1 MPQAQTS
8 ELNLNEILRQV
19 AREKDIDL
27 ERWIAALED
36 AMASAAKKQHRI
48 KEPVRSRLDRETGRF
63 EAFIVKK
70 VVSEVEDP
78 LAEWTVEEAQDHKT
92 GAQVGDEIHLPIPTD
107 GLGRIA
113 AQSAKQVLYQRV
125 REAERENIYNE
136 YIDRVGEVLNGT
148 VKRFERGDIV
158 VDLGRTEAVVP
169 RSEQARH
176 ERYSQGER
184 IRAVIVEV
192 HKQPKGPQI
201 VLSRTDPR
209 LLVKLFETEVP
220 EIYDGTVVIKNA
232 VRAPGERAKVAV
244 YSRERDVD
252 PVGACVGMKGSRVQS
267 IIRELRGEKIDIIEY
282 SDDLVTFAQSALAP
296 AKITRVSVTHQGEVP
311 HLDVIVED
319 EQLSLAI
326 GKRGQNVRLASE
338 LIGARID
345 IKSESDVKDEV
356 ADALARMLQTAIG
369 PAPAAAVDL
378 SQAPGVTPELREALE
393 AAGLGT
399 AESLHE
405 RGREALLEVPGLD
418 EELADGLIA
427 WAGEQAAMAAEAAAA
442 QQSAA
447 GRAEIGV
454 TFRKPETTS
463 SMGDEAFM
471 AALSRAFQESEAQ
484 RATRDAGVAAAE
496 AEASEN
502 AAMDG
507 RAAEEAEEAKQAEEA
522 AERESAAAAVA
533 TTAPATT
540 PATPADTEAAAITPS
555 SAAADDTA
563 GAGAPAEAAGQES
576 KR

>member
-1 MPQAQTS
+1 
-8 ELNLNEILRQV
+8 LNEILRQV

-27 ERWIAALED
+27 ERWIGALED

-48 KEPVRSRLDRETGRF
+48 KEPVRAHLDRETGKF

-70 VVSEVEDP
+70 VVEEVEDP
-78 LAEWTVEEAQDHKT
+78 LAEWTVDEAQDHKK
-92 GAQVGDEIHLPIPTD
+92 GAQVGDEVHLPIPTD

-136 YIDRVGEVLNGT
+136 YIDRVGEVVNGT
-148 VKRFERGDIV
+148 VKRFERGDII
-158 VDLGRTEAVVP
+158 VDLGRTEAIAP
-169 RSEQARH
+169 RMEQARH

-184 IRAVIVEV
+184 IRAVIVDV

-296 AKITRVSVTHQGEVP
+296 AKITRVSVTHHGEYP

-338 LIGARID
+338 LIGCRID

-356 ADALARMLQTAIG
+356 ADALARMLETAMG
-369 PAPAAAVDL
+369 EATAAAAPAQAQDVTAV
-378 SQAPGVTPELREALE
+378 AGVTEEIAEGLI
-393 AAGLGT
+393 AAGLDTVDALLDASRSTLLAVEGVDE
-399 AESLHE
+399 ALADRLGDWAQEQSAK
-405 RGREALLEVPGLD
+405 READ
-418 EELADGLIA
+418 A
-427 WAGEQAAMAAEAAAA
+427 
-442 QQSAA
+442 
-447 GRAEIGV
+447 AEIGKA
-454 TFRKPETTS
+454 FRAPEAGGGA
-463 SMGDEAFM
+463 SMGDEDFM
-471 AALSRAFQESEAQ
+471 AALSRAFQESEQQ
-484 RATRDAGVAAAE
+484 R
-496 AEASEN
+496 
-502 AAMDG
+502 
-507 RAAEEAEEAKQAEEA
+507 
-522 AERESAAAAVA
+522 
-533 TTAPATT
+533 TTAVKWPGEEEEQGEEQPA
-540 PATPADTEAAAITPS
+540 ATEEEPRD
-555 SAAADDTA
+555 
-563 GAGAPAEAAGQES
+563 
-576 KR
+576 

>member
-1 MPQAQTS
+1 MPQAQTA

-27 ERWIAALED
+27 DRWITALED

-48 KEPVRSRLDRETGRF
+48 KEPVRSRLDRETGKF

-70 VVSEVEDP
+70 VVEEA
-78 LAEWTVEEAQDHKT
+78 LAEWTVEEARDHKSN
-92 GAQVGDEIHLPIPTD
+92 AQVGDEIHLPIPTD

-136 YIDRVGEVLNGT
+136 YIDRVGEVVNGT
-148 VKRFERGDIV
+148 VKRFERGDII
-158 VDLGRTEAVVP
+158 VDLGRTEAIVP

-184 IRAVIVEV
+184 IRAVIVDV

-296 AKITRVSVTHQGEVP
+296 AKITRVSVTHHGEVP

-338 LIGARID
+338 LIGSRID

-356 ADALARMLQTAIG
+356 ADALARMLQTAMSG
-369 PAPAAAVDL
+369 TAPAAVPAAAADI
-378 SQAPGVTPELREALE
+378 SAAPGVTPALLE
-393 AAGLGT
+393 RLEEAGLTTPAALTEG
-399 AESLHE
+399 
-405 RGREALLEVPGLD
+405 GREALLAIDGVA
-418 EELADGLIA
+418 EETADGLLT
-427 WAGEQAAMAAEAAAA
+427 WAQEQQDRLAADIGSTFRQPEAA
-442 QQSAA
+442 SS
-447 GRAEIGV
+447 R
-454 TFRKPETTS
+454 
-463 SMGDEAFM
+463 SMGDEDFM
-471 AALSRAFQESEAQ
+471 AALSRAFQESEQA
-484 RATRDAGVAAAE
+484 RARVGGGADEEEGAE
-496 AEASEN
+496 EN
-502 AAMDG
+502 AAGEDG
-507 RAAEEAEEAKQAEEA
+507 G
-522 AERESAAAAVA
+522 ESR
-533 TTAPATT
+533 TQE
-540 PATPADTEAAAITPS
+540 TE
-555 SAAADDTA
+555 
-563 GAGAPAEAAGQES
+563 
-576 KR
+576 

>member
-1 MPQAQTS
+1 MPQAQTA

-48 KEPVRSRLDRETGRF
+48 KEPVRSRLDRETGKF

-70 VVSEVEDP
+70 VVTEVEDP
-78 LAEWTVEEAQDHKT
+78 LAEWTVEEAQDHKS

-136 YIDRVGEVLNGT
+136 FIDRVGEVLNGT

-356 ADALARMLQTAIG
+356 ADALARMLQTALG
-369 PAPAAAVDL
+369 PGAEEAAPPDL
-378 SQAPGVTPELREALE
+378 GQVAGVTPELREALE

-399 AESLHE
+399 VESLHQG
-405 RGREALLEVPGLD
+405 GRAALLEVPGID

-427 WAGEQAAMAAEAAAA
+427 WAGEQTALAEAAAVER
-442 QQSAA
+442 SAA
-447 GRAEIGV
+447 GHADIGL
-454 TFRKPETTS
+454 TFRKPQASS
-463 SMGDEAFM
+463 SMGDEDFM

-496 AEASEN
+496 AEIAEIQQADEG
-502 AAMDG
+502 AAAH
-507 RAAEEAEEAKQAEEA
+507 AAAG
-522 AERESAAAAVA
+522 ESAAG
-533 TTAPATT
+533 T
-540 PATPADTEAAAITPS
+540 PGEAGGTE
-555 SAAADDTA
+555 SASEGTQREGEHD
-563 GAGAPAEAAGQES
+563 ES
-576 KR
+576 E

>member
-1 MPQAQTS
+1 MPQAQTA
-8 ELNLNEILRQV
+8 ELNLNETLRQV

-27 ERWIAALED
+27 ERWISALED

-48 KEPVRSRLDRETGRF
+48 KEPVRAHLDRETGKF
-63 EAFIVKK
+63 DAFIVKK
-70 VVSEVEDP
+70 VVETVEDP
-78 LAEWTVEEAQDHKT
+78 LAEWTVEEASDHKA
-92 GAQVGDEIHLPIPTD
+92 GVQVGDEIHLPISTE

-113 AQSAKQVLYQRV
+113 AQNAKQVLYQRV

-136 YIDRVGEVLNGT
+136 YIDRVGEILNGT
-148 VKRFERGDIV
+148 VKRFERGDVI

-184 IRAVIVEV
+184 IRAVIVDV

-338 LIGARID
+338 LIGSRID

-356 ADALARMLQTAIG
+356 ADALARMLQTAMAQT
-369 PAPAAAVDL
+369 PAPSRAPVAEIDVTA
-378 SQAPGVTPELREALE
+378 APGISAT
-393 AAGLGT
+393 AAGQLQEAGFGNIDALASAEPETLLG
-399 AESLHE
+399 
-405 RGREALLEVPGLD
+405 LEVEDLD
-418 EELADGLIA
+418 RDRAEGLIA
-427 WAGEQAAMAAEAAAA
+427 WAQKQLDQRVADLDIGPFRAPESAPAAA
-442 QQSAA
+442 
-447 GRAEIGV
+447 
-454 TFRKPETTS
+454 
-463 SMGDEAFM
+463 SMGDEDFM
-471 AALSRAFQESEAQ
+471 AALSRAFAESEQQ
-484 RATRDAGVAAAE
+484 RATAAHVL
-496 AEASEN
+496 
-502 AAMDG
+502 DG
-507 RAAEEAEEAKQAEEA
+507 EEEAAEEAEVRSEDN
-522 AERESAAAAVA
+522 ES
-533 TTAPATT
+533 
-540 PATPADTEAAAITPS
+540 
-555 SAAADDTA
+555 
-563 GAGAPAEAAGQES
+563 
-576 KR
+576 

>member
-1 MPQAQTS
+1 MAQAQTA

-48 KEPVRSRLDRETGRF
+48 KEPVRAHLDRETGKF
-63 EAFIVKK
+63 DAFIVKK
-70 VVSEVEDP
+70 VVETVEDP
-78 LAEWTVEEAQDHKT
+78 LAEWTVEEARDHKPN
-92 GAQVGDEIHLPIPTD
+92 ADVGDEIHLPISTD

-113 AQSAKQVLYQRV
+113 AQNAKQVLYQRV

-136 YIDRVGEVLNGT
+136 YIDRVGEILNGT
-148 VKRFERGDIV
+148 VKRFERGDVI

-338 LIGARID
+338 LIGSRID

-356 ADALARMLQTAIG
+356 ADALARMLQTAMSQTPAPRAAEIDVTGAPGLGATAAAQLQEAGFGDVDTLAETEPETLLALEAEDFDRDQAEALIAWAKEQREQRVANLDIG
-369 PAPAAAVDL
+369 PFRTPEAAPAAA
-378 SQAPGVTPELREALE
+378 
-393 AAGLGT
+393 
-399 AESLHE
+399 
-405 RGREALLEVPGLD
+405 
-418 EELADGLIA
+418 
-427 WAGEQAAMAAEAAAA
+427 
-442 QQSAA
+442 
-447 GRAEIGV
+447 
-454 TFRKPETTS
+454 
-463 SMGDEAFM
+463 SMGDEDFM
-471 AALSRAFQESEAQ
+471 AALSRAFAESEQQ
-484 RATRDAGVAAAE
+484 RASRAPSGE
-496 AEASEN
+496 EG
-502 AAMDG
+502 DG
-507 RAAEEAEEAKQAEEA
+507 AAEESEVRPDEAE
-522 AERESAAAAVA
+522 
-533 TTAPATT
+533 
-540 PATPADTEAAAITPS
+540 
-555 SAAADDTA
+555 
-563 GAGAPAEAAGQES
+563 
-576 KR
+576 

>member
-1 MPQAQTS
+1 MPQAPTA
-8 ELNLNEILRQV
+8 EVNFTEVLRQV

-27 ERWIAALED
+27 DRWISALED

-48 KEPVRSRLDRETGRF
+48 KEPVRARLDRETGKF
-63 EAFIVKK
+63 DAFIVKK
-70 VVSEVEDP
+70 VVEAVEDP
-78 LAEWTVEEAQDHKT
+78 LAEWTVEEARDHKSN
-92 GAQVGDEIHLPIPTD
+92 AEIGDEILLPISTD

-113 AQSAKQVLYQRV
+113 AQNAKQVLYQRI

-148 VKRFERGDIV
+148 VKRFERGDII
-158 VDLGRTEAVVP
+158 VDLGRTEAIVP

-184 IRAVIVEV
+184 IRAVIVDV

-338 LIGARID
+338 LIGSRID

-356 ADALARMLQTAIG
+356 ADALARMLKSAMSG
-369 PAPAAAVDL
+369 AAPAPAPVEVDVAA
-378 SQAPGVTPELREALE
+378 APGVSEALAE
-393 AAGLGT
+393 KLRDAGYGAIDTLAAT
-399 AESLHE
+399 EPE
-405 RGREALLEVPGLD
+405 TLLDLDLD
-418 EELADGLIA
+418 ELTFDLAEGIVA
-427 WAGEQAAMAAEAAAA
+427 WAREESEKIRASLDVGPFRSTEAPA
-442 QQSAA
+442 
-447 GRAEIGV
+447 
-454 TFRKPETTS
+454 S
-463 SMGDEAFM
+463 SMADEDFM
-471 AALSRAFQESEAQ
+471 AALSRAFAESEQQ
-484 RATRDAGVAAAE
+484 RASRRGPEDEGEGAE
-496 AEASEN
+496 V
-502 AAMDG
+502 
-507 RAAEEAEEAKQAEEA
+507 AEENEESQ
-522 AERESAAAAVA
+522 
-533 TTAPATT
+533 
-540 PATPADTEAAAITPS
+540 
-555 SAAADDTA
+555 
-563 GAGAPAEAAGQES
+563 
-576 KR
+576 

>member
-1 MPQAQTS
+1 M
-8 ELNLNEILRQV
+8 V
-19 AREKDIDL
+19 
-27 ERWIAALED
+27 
-36 AMASAAKKQHRI
+36 
-48 KEPVRSRLDRETGRF
+48 ET
-63 EAFIVKK
+63 
-70 VVSEVEDP
+70 VEDP
-78 LAEWTVEEAQDHKT
+78 LAEWTVDEARDHK
-92 GAQVGDEIHLPIPTD
+92 ADVQVGDEIHLPISTE

-113 AQSAKQVLYQRV
+113 AQNAKQVLYQRV

-136 YIDRVGEVLNGT
+136 YIDRVGEILNGT
-148 VKRFERGDIV
+148 VKRFERGDVI

-338 LIGARID
+338 LIGSRID

-356 ADALARMLQTAIG
+356 AGALARMLQTAMSQMPSARTPDVDVTSAPDLAVEAVEQLQEAGFGDLDKLADAAPEALLALGIEEFGQEQAESLIEWAKAQREQRVADLDIG
-369 PAPAAAVDL
+369 PFRTPDAAPAAA
-378 SQAPGVTPELREALE
+378 
-393 AAGLGT
+393 
-399 AESLHE
+399 
-405 RGREALLEVPGLD
+405 
-418 EELADGLIA
+418 
-427 WAGEQAAMAAEAAAA
+427 
-442 QQSAA
+442 
-447 GRAEIGV
+447 
-454 TFRKPETTS
+454 
-463 SMGDEAFM
+463 SMGDEDFM
-471 AALSRAFQESEAQ
+471 AVLSRAFAESEQQ
-484 RATRDAGVAAAE
+484 RASVAHTLGEEETVEDAEVRPDEG
-496 AEASEN
+496 
-502 AAMDG
+502 D
-507 RAAEEAEEAKQAEEA
+507 
-522 AERESAAAAVA
+522 
-533 TTAPATT
+533 
-540 PATPADTEAAAITPS
+540 
-555 SAAADDTA
+555 
-563 GAGAPAEAAGQES
+563 
-576 KR
+576 

>member
-1 MPQAQTS
+1 MPQAQTA
-8 ELNLNEILRQV
+8 EVNLNEILRQV

-27 ERWIAALED
+27 ERWISALED

-48 KEPVRSRLDRETGRF
+48 KEPVRAHLDRETGKF

-70 VVSEVEDP
+70 VVEAVEDP
-78 LAEWTVEEAQDHKT
+78 LAEWTVEEARDHKPD
-92 GAQVGDEIHLPIPTD
+92 AEVGDEVHLPISTE

-113 AQSAKQVLYQRV
+113 AQNAKQVLYQRV

-148 VKRFERGDIV
+148 VKRFERGDIII
-158 VDLGRTEAVVP
+158 DLGRTEAVVP

-267 IIRELRGEKIDIIEY
+267 IIRELRGEKIDIIEH

-338 LIGARID
+338 LIGCRID

-356 ADALARMLQTAIG
+356 ADALARMLQTAMSQT
-369 PAPAAAVDL
+369 PAAAAEEEVDVTA
-378 SQAPGVTPELREALE
+378 APGMDAALAGQLKEAGFGSLEALSE
-393 AAGLGT
+393 AEAGTLLDLGLEDLDHAR
-399 AESLHE
+399 AEGLVDWA
-405 RGREALLEVPGLD
+405 REQREK
-418 EELADGLIA
+418 
-427 WAGEQAAMAAEAAAA
+427 QAAELDLGPFQPAAEAPATA
-442 QQSAA
+442 
-447 GRAEIGV
+447 
-454 TFRKPETTS
+454 
-463 SMGDEAFM
+463 MGDEDFM
-471 AALSRAFQESEAQ
+471 AALSRAFAESEQQ
-484 RATRDAGVAAAE
+484 RASAAQTREDEAGEEAAA
-496 AEASEN
+496 
-502 AAMDG
+502 AA
-507 RAAEEAEEAKQAEEA
+507 AAEEAGLRSENEE
-522 AERESAAAAVA
+522 
-533 TTAPATT
+533 
-540 PATPADTEAAAITPS
+540 
-555 SAAADDTA
+555 
-563 GAGAPAEAAGQES
+563 
-576 KR
+576 

>member
-1 MPQAQTS
+1 MPQAQTA

-48 KEPVRSRLDRETGRF
+48 KEPVRSHLDRETGKF

-70 VVSEVEDP
+70 VVTEVEDP
-78 LAEWTVEEAQDHKT
+78 LAEWTVEEAQDHKS

-356 ADALARMLQTAIG
+356 ADALARMLQTALG
-369 PAPAAAVDL
+369 PGAEAAAPDL
-378 SQAPGVTPELREALE
+378 GQVAGVTPELRAALE

-399 AESLHE
+399 VESLHQQD
-405 RGREALLEVPGLD
+405 RDALLAVPGVD

-427 WAGEQAAMAAEAAAA
+427 WAGEQTALSEAAAA
-442 QQSAA
+442 AAAERSAA
-447 GRAEIGV
+447 GHADIGL
-454 TFRKPETTS
+454 TFRKPQASS
-463 SMGDEAFM
+463 SMGDEDFM

-484 RATRDAGVAAAE
+484 RATRDAGAAAAE
-496 AEASEN
+496 AETQ
-502 AAMDG
+502 
-507 RAAEEAEEAKQAEEA
+507 EA
-522 AERESAAAAVA
+522 
-533 TTAPATT
+533 
-540 PATPADTEAAAITPS
+540 
-555 SAAADDTA
+555 
-563 GAGAPAEAAGQES
+563 AEAAGHENGGNEENDENDEHS
-576 KR
+576 ARPVALAEAPEGAAGTASEAGATEGKHSDGGSEGK

>member
-1 MPQAQTS
+1 MPQGQTA
-8 ELNLNEILRQV
+8 EINLNEILRQV

-27 ERWIAALED
+27 ERWISALED

-48 KEPVRSRLDRETGRF
+48 KEPLCAHLDRETGKF
-63 EAFIVKK
+63 DAFIVKK
-70 VVSEVEDP
+70 VVETVEDP
-78 LAEWTVEEAQDHKT
+78 LAEWTVEEARDHK
-92 GAQVGDEIHLPIPTD
+92 ADAEVGDEIHLPISTD

-113 AQSAKQVLYQRV
+113 AQNAKQVLYQRV
-125 REAERENIYNE
+125 REAERENVYNE
-136 YIDRVGEVLNGT
+136 FIDRVGEVLNGT
-148 VKRFERGDIV
+148 VKRFERGDII

-192 HKQPKGPQI
+192 HKQPKGRQI

-356 ADALARMLQTAIG
+356 ADALARMLSDALGGT
-369 PAPAAAVDL
+369 AAAAAPEELDL
-378 SQAPGVTPELREALE
+378 TAAPDIDADAAARLAAAGYGTLDAILE
-393 AAGLGT
+393 ADVDA
-399 AESLHE
+399 
-405 RGREALLEVPGLD
+405 V
-418 EELADGLIA
+418 
-427 WAGEQAAMAAEAAAA
+427 AEAADLGLDRA
-442 QQSAA
+442 QALHDWARGEADEAERQRSAELTSGMA
-447 GRAEIGV
+447 LPKAQ
-454 TFRKPETTS
+454 PTS
-463 SMGDEAFM
+463 SMADDDFL
-471 AALSRAFQESEAQ
+471 AALSKAFQESEAS
-484 RATRDAGVAAAE
+484 RAVQSAQDAEPNEA
-496 AEASEN
+496 AEASEGT
-502 AAMDG
+502 DG
-507 RAAEEAEEAKQAEEA
+507 T
-522 AERESAAAAVA
+522 VG
-533 TTAPATT
+533 TTGP
-540 PATPADTEAAAITPS
+540 DEGGS
-555 SAAADDTA
+555 E
-563 GAGAPAEAAGQES
+563 G
-576 KR
+576 

>member
-1 MPQAQTS
+1 MPTAQTS

-27 ERWIAALED
+27 ERWITAVED

-48 KEPVRSRLDRETGRF
+48 KEPVRSRLDRDTGKF

-70 VVSEVEDP
+70 VVETVEDP
-78 LAEWTVEEAQDHKT
+78 LAEWTVDEAQDHKP
-92 GAQVGDEIHLPIPTD
+92 GAQIGDEIHLPIPTD

-148 VKRFERGDIV
+148 VKRFERGDII

-338 LIGARID
+338 LINARID

-356 ADALARMLQTAIG
+356 ADALARMLEGAAG
-369 PAPAAAVDL
+369 PSAAEAAEAAAGISSV
-378 SQAPGVTPELREALE
+378 PGVEPEIAERLE
-393 AAGLGT
+393 AAGLADPEAVLAGGQAAL
-399 AESLHE
+399 AEVEGVSLE
-405 RGREALLEVPGLD
+405 LAEALL
-418 EELADGLIA
+418 A
-427 WAGEQAAMAAEAAAA
+427 WAEEQTARQAEAA
-442 QQSAA
+442 SAS
-447 GRAEIGV
+447 RADIGH
-454 TFRKPETTS
+454 TFRRPESTS
-463 SMGDEAFM
+463 SMADEDFM
-471 AALSRAFQESEAQ
+471 AALSRAFQESEHQRASQAQ
-484 RATRDAGVAAAE
+484 REAPAE
-496 AEASEN
+496 AEARGQGE
-502 AAMDG
+502 AG
-507 RAAEEAEEAKQAEEA
+507 AAEAHGAGEQGAVEPGAAGETPEGGPRPEAEEE
-522 AERESAAAAVA
+522 
-533 TTAPATT
+533 
-540 PATPADTEAAAITPS
+540 
-555 SAAADDTA
+555 
-563 GAGAPAEAAGQES
+563 GGH
-576 KR
+576 

>member
-1 MPQAQTS
+1 MAQAQTA
-8 ELNLNEILRQV
+8 EINFNEILRQV

-48 KEPVRSRLDRETGRF
+48 KEPVRARLDRESGKF

-70 VVSEVEDP
+70 VVEEVEDP
-78 LAEWTVEEAQDHKT
+78 LAEWTVDEARDHKPT
-92 GAQVGDEIHLPIPTD
+92 AEVGDEILLPIPTE

-136 YIDRVGEVLNGT
+136 FIDRVGEVLNGT
-148 VKRFERGDIV
+148 VKRFERGDIII
-158 VDLGRTEAVVP
+158 DLGRTEAVVP

-184 IRAVIVEV
+184 IRAVIVDV

-319 EQLSLAI
+319 KQLSLAI

-338 LIGARID
+338 LIGCRID

-356 ADALARMLQTAIG
+356 ADALARMLQGAVMG
-369 PAPAAAVDL
+369 PATGSAGEMGVLTAV
-378 SQAPGVTPELREALE
+378 GMTPELAASLDE
-393 AAGLGT
+393 AGLGEADAL
-399 AESLHE
+399 AEAD
-405 RGREALLEVPGLD
+405 RDTLLAVEGMS
-418 EELADGLIA
+418 EELADTLLE
-427 WAGEQAAMAAEAAAA
+427 W
-442 QQSAA
+442 AA
-447 GRAEIGV
+447 GMIVDRDKRTDAEIGAA
-454 TFRKPETTS
+454 FRAPAAKAS
-463 SMGDEAFM
+463 SMGDDDFM
-471 AALSRAFQESEAQ
+471 AALSRAFAESEQQ
-484 RATRDAGVAAAE
+484 RA
-496 AEASEN
+496 SHSP
-502 AAMDG
+502 
-507 RAAEEAEEAKQAEEA
+507 EEA
-522 AERESAAAAVA
+522 AEGDAAQGADGKEPRE
-533 TTAPATT
+533 
-540 PATPADTEAAAITPS
+540 D
-555 SAAADDTA
+555 
-563 GAGAPAEAAGQES
+563 
-576 KR
+576 

>member
-1 MPQAQTS
+1 MPQAQTAT
-8 ELNLNEILRQV
+8 EINLNEILRQV

-27 ERWIAALED
+27 ERWISALED

-48 KEPVRSRLDRETGRF
+48 KEPVRAHLDRETGKF
-63 EAFIVKK
+63 DAFIVKK
-70 VVSEVEDP
+70 VVETVEDP
-78 LAEWTVEEAQDHKT
+78 LAEWTVEEARDHKPD
-92 GAQVGDEIHLPIPTD
+92 AQVGDEVHLPISTD

-113 AQSAKQVLYQRV
+113 AQNAKQVLYQRV

-148 VKRFERGDIV
+148 VKRFERGDII

-184 IRAVIVEV
+184 IRAVIVDV

-267 IIRELRGEKIDIIEY
+267 IIRELRGEKIDIIEH

-338 LIGARID
+338 LIGCRID

-356 ADALARMLQTAIG
+356 ADALARMLNTAMSQTPAAPMEVDVASAPDVSAALAERLGDAGFGGLEVLAGAEPETLLGLGIEDLDSDQAERLIDWAREQQEKRTADLDIG
-369 PAPAAAVDL
+369 PFRAPE
-378 SQAPGVTPELREALE
+378 TPAS
-393 AAGLGT
+393 GG
-399 AESLHE
+399 
-405 RGREALLEVPGLD
+405 
-418 EELADGLIA
+418 
-427 WAGEQAAMAAEAAAA
+427 AMA
-442 QQSAA
+442 
-447 GRAEIGV
+447 
-454 TFRKPETTS
+454 
-463 SMGDEAFM
+463 DEDFM
-471 AALSRAFQESEAQ
+471 AALSRAFAESEQQ
-484 RATRDAGVAAAE
+484 RATAASRSGEEPAGETEGAE
-496 AEASEN
+496 AELQSEE
-502 AAMDG
+502 G
-507 RAAEEAEEAKQAEEA
+507 E
-522 AERESAAAAVA
+522 
-533 TTAPATT
+533 
-540 PATPADTEAAAITPS
+540 
-555 SAAADDTA
+555 
-563 GAGAPAEAAGQES
+563 
-576 KR
+576 

>member
-1 MPQAQTS
+1 MPQAQKAQTA
-8 ELNLNEILRQV
+8 EVNLNEILRQV

-27 ERWIAALED
+27 ERWISALED

-48 KEPVRSRLDRETGRF
+48 KEPVRAHLDRETGKF
-63 EAFIVKK
+63 DAFIVKK
-70 VVSEVEDP
+70 VVETVEDP
-78 LAEWTVEEAQDHKT
+78 LAEWTVEEARDHKP
-92 GAQVGDEIHLPIPTD
+92 GAEVGDEVHLPISTE

-113 AQSAKQVLYQRV
+113 AQNAKQVLYQRV

-148 VKRFERGDIV
+148 VKRFERGDIII
-158 VDLGRTEAVVP
+158 DLGRTEAVVP

-267 IIRELRGEKIDIIEY
+267 IIRELRGEKIDIIEH

-338 LIGARID
+338 LIGCRID

-356 ADALARMLQTAIG
+356 ADALARMLQTAMSG
-369 PAPAAAVDL
+369 PAAAPEEVDVTA
-378 SQAPGVTPELREALE
+378 APGIAAALAERLREAGFGGVESLAE
-393 AAGLGT
+393 TEPETLLGLGI
-399 AESLHE
+399 
-405 RGREALLEVPGLD
+405 
-418 EELADGLIA
+418 EELDSGQAEGLVA
-427 WAGEQAAMAAEAAAA
+427 WAREQREKQAAELDLGPFQPAEA
-442 QQSAA
+442 
-447 GRAEIGV
+447 
-454 TFRKPETTS
+454 PTTA
-463 SMGDEAFM
+463 MGDEAFM
-471 AALSRAFQESEAQ
+471 AALNRAFAESEQQ
-484 RATRDAGVAAAE
+484 RASAAQARGDE
-496 AEASEN
+496 TEGE
-502 AAMDG
+502 G
-507 RAAEEAEEAKQAEEA
+507 AAEEAGLRSDET
-522 AERESAAAAVA
+522 ES
-533 TTAPATT
+533 
-540 PATPADTEAAAITPS
+540 
-555 SAAADDTA
+555 
-563 GAGAPAEAAGQES
+563 
-576 KR
+576 

>member
-1 MPQAQTS
+1 MPQAQTA
-8 ELNLNEILRQV
+8 ELNFNEILRQV

-27 ERWIAALED
+27 DRWIAAIED

-48 KEPVRSRLDRETGRF
+48 KEPVKASLDRETGRF
-63 EAFIVKK
+63 DAFIVKK
-70 VVSEVEDP
+70 VVETVEDP
-78 LAEWTVEEAQDHKT
+78 LAEWTVEEARDHKSD
-92 GAQVGDEIHLPIPTD
+92 AEVGDEIHLPISTE

-184 IRAVIVEV
+184 IRAVIVDV

-220 EIYDGTVVIKNA
+220 EIYDGTVVIKAA

-267 IIRELRGEKIDIIEY
+267 IIRELRGEKIDIIEH

-356 ADALARMLQTAIG
+356 ADALARMLSDAIG
-369 PAPAAAVDL
+369 GAAEPAGEPEELDLTAAPDIDADAAARLVAAGYG
-378 SQAPGVTPELREALE
+378 SLE
-393 AAGLGT
+393 AIL
-399 AESLHE
+399 
-405 RGREALLEVPGLD
+405 EADVD
-418 EELADGLIA
+418 AI
-427 WAGEQAAMAAEAAAA
+427 AEAADLGLDRAQGLHDWARGEADEEERRRSAELTSGLAIPAA
-442 QQSAA
+442 Q
-447 GRAEIGV
+447 
-454 TFRKPETTS
+454 PTS
-463 SMGDEAFM
+463 SMGDDDFL
-471 AALSRAFQESEAQ
+471 AALSKAFQESEAS
-484 RATRDAGVAAAE
+484 RAREGGAE
-496 AEASEN
+496 TDEDKSE
-502 AAMDG
+502 
-507 RAAEEAEEAKQAEEA
+507 R
-522 AERESAAAAVA
+522 
-533 TTAPATT
+533 
-540 PATPADTEAAAITPS
+540 
-555 SAAADDTA
+555 
-563 GAGAPAEAAGQES
+563 
-576 KR
+576 

>member
-1 MPQAQTS
+1 MPQAQTA

-48 KEPVRSRLDRETGRF
+48 KEPVRARLDRETGKF

-70 VVSEVEDP
+70 VVETVEDP
-78 LAEWTVEEAQDHKT
+78 LAEWTVEEARDHKA
-92 GAQVGDEIHLPIPTD
+92 GAEVGDEIHLPISTE

-113 AQSAKQVLYQRV
+113 AQNAKQVLYQRV

-136 YIDRVGEVLNGT
+136 YIDRVGEILNGT
-148 VKRFERGDIV
+148 VKRFERGDVI

-338 LIGARID
+338 LIGSRID

-356 ADALARMLQTAIG
+356 ADALARMLQTAMSQT
-369 PAPAAAVDL
+369 PAPRPVELDVTA
-378 SQAPGVTPELREALE
+378 APGLHAEAAGQLREAGFGDVDTLAGTAAETLMALGVEELSHEQAEGVIEWAKAQQAQRVADLDIGPFRTPE
-393 AAGLGT
+393 AA
-399 AESLHE
+399 
-405 RGREALLEVPGLD
+405 P
-418 EELADGLIA
+418 
-427 WAGEQAAMAAEAAAA
+427 AGA
-442 QQSAA
+442 
-447 GRAEIGV
+447 
-454 TFRKPETTS
+454 
-463 SMGDEAFM
+463 SMGDEDFM
-471 AALSRAFQESEAQ
+471 AALSRAFAESEQQ
-484 RATRDAGVAAAE
+484 RASAAHTLGGEEEGEGAAAE
-496 AEASEN
+496 AEVRSDESE
-502 AAMDG
+502 
-507 RAAEEAEEAKQAEEA
+507 
-522 AERESAAAAVA
+522 
-533 TTAPATT
+533 
-540 PATPADTEAAAITPS
+540 
-555 SAAADDTA
+555 
-563 GAGAPAEAAGQES
+563 
-576 KR
+576 